1 MSELPKIPVRA
12 ILTDLDGVVRIW
24 PGEADER
31 TEREAGLPAGA
42 IRRAAFAADL
52 LPGAITGRVR
62 DEAWRRR
69 VAERL
74 TAQFPKADAER
85 AVRLWS
91 ASAGTVDREVLEL
104 LRAGRSRAA
113 LVLVTN
119 ATSRL
124 PRDLRAL
131 GLERE
136 FDAVVNSSVVGCAK
150 PEPGIFRAA
159 LDAAGVAAE
168 EAVLIDDSAANVE
181 AAVGL
186 GMLGCPYRNVAQLRC
201 VLEHHGL
208 VPPAGGDGLE

>member
-1 MSELPKIPVRA
+1 MRA

-24 PGEADER
+24 PGETDER
-31 TEREAGLPAGA
+31 IERESGLPAGA
-42 IRRAAFAADL
+42 IRRAAFAPDL

-62 DEAWRRR
+62 DETWRRR

-74 TAQFPKADAER
+74 TAEFPKADAAG
-85 AVRLWS
+85 AVGLWS

-104 LRAGRSRAA
+104 LRACRSRAA

-136 FDAVVNSSVVGCAK
+136 FDAIVNSSVVGCAK
-150 PEPGIFRAA
+150 PEPGIFRTA
-159 LDAAGVAAE
+159 LDAAGVTAE
-168 EAVLIDDSAANVE
+168 EAVLIDDSTANVE
-181 AAVGL
+181 AAAGL
-186 GMLGCPYRNVAQLRC
+186 GMLGCHYRSAAQLRC
-201 VLEHHGL
+201 VLELHGL
-208 VPPAGGDGLE
+208 VPPADATGYR